1 MRKKLLIGAVSL
13 LGLVLLLVVS
23 AIFYI
28 RSGRLDRY
36 VQSEI
41 VRALAEVGIKAEIG
55 STKLDLGGYRVTLK
69 DIRLLFEESSAEL
82 GSIEQIEVTFS
93 VVNYLAGQ
101 IRIDELKVQ
110 HPRIKLLVDEQGKV
124 NLSNLR
130 SPPSKGDIDEEE
142 AVTFLGARAIIE
154 NGEIDYEDRLRN
166 TKALIP
172 DLQASIE
179 PVALLAQDRLNHD
192 FTMSFEKGNASIEGR
207 PVQRIAL
214 RISGGHIEGPGDLK
228 ASTARLGELKLE
240 ADGVSTTVNGEIT
253 SFDPFS
259 YKFDTRADLD
269 LSEIARIGQ
278 LGPMSGRPVFVGT
291 VQGTG
296 SDYKVRGALESG
308 SVSASGFTISSAKVD
323 ADGGGR
329 VENNGSTGVSYRA
342 DVNARTGSVAGRG
355 MAIDSVRLTEAIL
368 EGRNEDFEIAGGLQV
383 GSVKTNKVEL
393 RGISARI
400 EADREKISLP
410 TLQASLLGGQVAGSA
425 AVSLVKQGSSVKLKL
440 SSIDLNQ
447 AAALVAQEDVTVK
460 GTANADVELAF
471 PGFDYEAATG
481 KIVSTFEAQLA
492 STKTGAEA
500 APTRGDLTLIAGGRT
515 LTVERAAVRSANSEM
530 TASGTISWE
539 GNANLNV
546 GFRSS
551 DVSEV
556 QRAVDAFG
564 LIPDEQKEKYPYQVS
579 GPGEF
584 SGTVRGDIENPTVNG
599 HLKLASIEA
608 RSEDLD
614 PSTGA
619 PLADQL
625 GSFEGDIAFS
635 PAQLRV
641 ENASLTREDGS
652 RADFVLGARLKEENG
667 ISVKATV
674 KDFDLAAIARA
685 AAPNLKDIVGAGV
698 VNGSFD
704 LRGLPGPRTIEG
716 TATVSLSNAEIKVP
730 SEEEGKESETIEVPE
745 FAGDITF
752 ANSTL
757 NVQNLR
763 MTTGDSVIEGTGQFN
778 LDTYA
783 YKVDAKGRNIDL
795 AQVADKTIPVE
806 NLRVTGRADLDIQG
820 DGLWGKEDSDDWS
833 QLKLNATIQG
843 KDVTINGRSLG
854 DARVVANTV
863 NGVLNIA
870 ATGNVLDEPRTL
882 VATVDLRERKTYPVN
897 ANIEFTDTEVGPYL
911 SLVSPELSGIN
922 GRATGTIRLS
932 GPLLEPEL
940 IEAKATLTKLEVG
953 GSLSPQR
960 QFIITN
966 QDPIVL
972 TASQREVRIERVRF
986 TGESTSVVVEG
997 VLAKDGGDRSRL
1009 SINGELNLRFLS
1021 SFTDAV
1027 FTTGVARLEAAIV
1040 GSISSPQLLGTVNLN
1055 EVGVRVVD
1063 FPLSV
1068 SRGTGQIRFTSNQA
1082 LIENFTASAPGGGS
1096 ISVEGGAALEGLVP
1110 ARWRIQV
1117 DADQVGI
1124 EYPRDTLSVFD
1135 ARATLQGNR
1144 VVQVLSGD
1152 LDIRRASYT
1161 KELTI
1166 DELIRTGGPFSEDI
1180 FQAGPGGGGG
1190 AVGIKTTLDLRI
1202 NADNS
1207 LVVRNN
1213 LVDAV
1218 GSAFINVRGAI
1229 EEPLITGRVLLS
1241 RGTIEFRGGR
1251 HELSR
1256 GIITL
1261 PARRGAEPVID
1272 IQTEADIRGYH
1283 ITTNFSGT
1291 PSKPHVITRSEPEL
1305 PEADIISL
1313 IITGNLNADRGTT
1326 ATATG
1331 QSGLGLA
1338 QSLLSASFTEQLE
1351 RQTQRLFGLSRI
1363 SIDPL
1368 LLGRGGDLN
1377 ARVTLGQQITKDFT
1391 ITYSQNLTSSGASGI
1406 DRIVLVEYRI
1416 SNRFSVI
1423 GFRNE
1428 RNETGFDIRYR
1439 KRF

>member
-13 LGLVLLLVVS
+13 LGLVLLLFIT

-41 VRALAEVGIKAEIG
+41 LSALAEVGIRAEIG

-69 DIRLLFEESSAEL
+69 DIRLLFENSSDEL
-82 GSIEQIEVTFS
+82 GSIEEIEVTFS
-93 VVNYLAGQ
+93 VISYLSGRV
-101 IRIDELKVQ
+101 RIDELKIQ
-110 HPRIKLLVDEQGKV
+110 HPRLKLFVDEQGKL
-124 NLSNLR
+124 NLSRLR
-130 SPPSKGDIDEEE
+130 SPPSKGDVDEEE
-142 AVTFLGARAIIE
+142 AVTFLGARATIE

-166 TKALIP
+166 IKALIP

-179 PVALLAQDRLNHD
+179 PAALLAQDRLNHD
-192 FTMSFEKGNASIEGR
+192 FTLSFEKGSASVDGR
-207 PVQRIAL
+207 PVQRIAM
-214 RISGGHIEGPGDLK
+214 RVSDGHVEAPDDLK
-228 ASTARLGELKLE
+228 ASTARVGELRLE
-240 ADGVSTTVNGEIT
+240 ADGVSTTLKGEIS
-253 SFDPFS
+253 SFDPVT
-259 YKFDTRADLD
+259 YKFDTRADID
-269 LSEIARIGQ
+269 LGEISRIGQ
-278 LGPMSGRPVFVGT
+278 LGPMSGRPIFVGT

-296 SDYKVRGALESG
+296 SDYKLRGSLESG
-308 SVSASGFTISSAKVD
+308 SLSAAGFTISSARVE
-323 ADGGGR
+323 ADGAGK
-329 VENNGSTGVSYRA
+329 VERNGSTGVSYRA

-355 MAIDSVRLTEAIL
+355 VAIDSVRLTEAIL
-368 EGRNEDFEIAGGLQV
+368 EGRNEDFGIEGGLQV
-383 GSVKTNKVEL
+383 GSVKTGKVEL
-393 RGISARI
+393 RALSARI
-400 EADREKISLP
+400 EADRETISLP
-410 TLQASLLGGQVAGSA
+410 TLQASLLGGKVSGSA
-425 AVSLVKQGSSVKLKL
+425 NVSLVRQASRLKLKL

-447 AAALVAQEDVTVK
+447 AATLAAQNDVTIN
-460 GTANADVELAF
+460 GNANADVDLSF

-481 KIVSTFEAQLA
+481 RIVSTFEAQLA

-500 APTRGDLTLIAGGRT
+500 SPTRGELTLAAGGRT
-515 LTVERAAVRSANSEM
+515 LNVEKAAVRSANSEL

-539 GNANLNV
+539 GNANLNI

-551 DVSEV
+551 DVSEI
-556 QRAVDAFG
+556 QRAIDGFG
-564 LIPDEQKEKYPYQVS
+564 LIPEESQQKYPYQVS

-599 HLKLASIEA
+599 HLKLASIES
-608 RSEDLD
+608 RGTDLD
-614 PSTGA
+614 PATGA
-619 PLADQL
+619 PAAEEL

-635 PAQLRV
+635 PAELRV
-641 ENASLTREDGS
+641 ENASITRGDGS

-674 KDFDLAAIARA
+674 KDFDLATIARA
-685 AAPNLKDIVGAGV
+685 ADIGLADVGGV

-716 TATVSLSNAEIKVP
+716 TASVTLSNAQIEVP
-730 SEEEGKESETIEVPE
+730 STEEGKESQTVEIPE
-745 FAGDITF
+745 FAGDVTF
-752 ANSTL
+752 ANSVL
-757 NVQNLR
+757 SVQNLR
-763 MTTGDSVIEGTGQFN
+763 MTLGDSPIEGTGQFN

-783 YKVDAKGRNIDL
+783 YKIDAKGQNIDL
-795 AQVADKTIPVE
+795 AQAVDIVGTNESI
-806 NLRVTGRADLDIQG
+806 RVTGRADLNIQG

-843 KDVTINGRSLG
+843 KDVAINGRSLG
-854 DARVVANTV
+854 DARVIANTV
-863 NGVLNIA
+863 NGVLNIE
-870 ATGNVLDEPRTL
+870 ATGNVLNEPRTL

-911 SLVSPELSGIN
+911 SLVSPDLAGIN
-922 GRATGTIRLS
+922 GRASGTIRLS
-932 GPLLEPEL
+932 GPLLEPEA
-940 IEAKATLTKLEVG
+940 IEARATLTKLEVG

-960 QFIITN
+960 QYIITN

-972 TASQREVRIERVRF
+972 TASQREVKIERVRF
-986 TGESTSVVVEG
+986 TGESTSVVIEG

-1040 GSISSPQLLGTVNLN
+1040 GSLSSPQLLGTVNLN

-1063 FPLSV
+1063 FPLSL
-1068 SRGTGQIRFTSNQA
+1068 SRGSGQIRFTSNQA

-1096 ISVEGGAALEGLVP
+1096 VSVGGGAALEGLVP

-1144 VVQVLSGD
+1144 VVQVFSGD

-1161 KELTI
+1161 KEITI

-1180 FQAGPGGGGG
+1180 FQAGPAGGG
-1190 AVGIKTTLDLRI
+1190 AGVGLKTTLDLRI

-1218 GSAFINVRGAI
+1218 GSAFINVRGPI
-1229 EEPLITGRVLLS
+1229 EEPLISGRVLLS
-1241 RGTIEFRGGR
+1241 RGNIEFRGGR

-1256 GIITL
+1256 GIITI
-1261 PARRGAEPVID
+1261 PGRRGAEPVID

-1283 ITTNFSGT
+1283 ITTTFTGT

-1326 ATATG
+1326 AAASG

-1351 RQTQRLFGLSRI
+1351 KQTQRLFGLSRI

-1416 SNRFSVI
+1416 SNRFSII